1 MDKRTKSI
9 YKFAIYALIENGHS
23 FKLVSG
29 KKKKKASSAVIAG
42 IGASKNR
49 KNSDTLTLHA
59 YVTGERDGFTTAAT
73 VMDCGMQ
80 PEQDEADPEQEEQ
93 DDR

>member
-9 YKFAIYALIENGHS
+9 YKFAIIALVDNGHD

-29 KKKKKASSAVIAG
+29 KKKKKADRAGIAG
-42 IGASKNR
+42 ICASKER

-59 YVTGERDGFTTAAT
+59 YVTGERDGLTTAAT

-93 DDR
+93 DE